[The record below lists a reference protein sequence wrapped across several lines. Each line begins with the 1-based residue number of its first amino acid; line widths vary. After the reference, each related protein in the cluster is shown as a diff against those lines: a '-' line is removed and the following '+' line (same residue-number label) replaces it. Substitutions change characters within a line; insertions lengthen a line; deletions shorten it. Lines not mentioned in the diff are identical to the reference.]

1 MENKNKIISDE
12 DTVEIVLDG
21 KKVDELI
28 SQLKKL
34 KESKEH
40 IHFEI
45 NKTQQ
50 MLIHHQEDEFL

>member
-1 MENKNKIISDE
+1 MKSKNRIISDE
-12 DTVEIVLDG
+12 DIVEIVLDD

-34 KESKEH
+34 KESREH
-40 IHFEI
+40 VHFEI
-45 NKTQQ
+45 NKNQQ